1 MSKIKKPID
10 LKMQA
15 LLKVLIYGQ
24 PGIGK
29 TTMSLSMPAPLMIDC
44 DRGVHRIEPRFLT
57 DTVEVES
64 WSDIDEVL
72 NENLAPYQTVIFDTG
87 GKLIEYMTA
96 HILSVYPKMK
106 QATGQMSLQGY
117 GVRKQMFQNLLAR
130 IHQLGKHV
138 VFVAHE
144 REDKDDDTRYVRPE
158 IGGSSGNDLIK
169 ELDLVGYMEAIGTK
183 RVIRFNPTEKFYAKN
198 SLALPDPMPIP
209 HIDEGNSFMNDI
221 IELYQKHIEEKV
233 KKGESYN
240 ELMAVIDSNVDDIK
254 DAESA
259 NSFVEWIPSVEHIWD
274 SKVQA
279 RKRLLKVANDLGLK
293 FDKKTNLY
301 K

>member
-1 MSKIKKPID
+1 
-10 LKMQA
+10 MQA
-15 LLKVLIYGQ
+15 LIKALIYGQ

-44 DRGVHRIEPRFLT
+44 DRGIHRVEPRFLT

-64 WSDIDEVL
+64 WTDVDDVL
-72 NENLAPYQTVIFDTG
+72 NENLSAYQTVVFDTG

-117 GVRKQMFQNLLAR
+117 GIRKQMFQTLLAR

-169 ELDLVGYMEAIGTK
+169 ELDLVGYMESIGTK

-198 SLALPDPMPIP
+198 SLALPDPINVP
-209 HIDEGNSFMNDI
+209 HIDEGNTFMTDI
-221 IELYQKHIEEKV
+221 VTLYHKHVDEKV
-233 KKGESYN
+233 KKGEEYS
-240 ELMAVIDSNVDDIK
+240 ELMGIIQGNIEDVK
-254 DAESA
+254 DAETA
-259 NSFVEWIPSVEHIWD
+259 NNFIEWIPSVNHIWD
-274 SKVQA
+274 STAQA
-279 RKRLLKVANDLGLK
+279 RKLLVQKAKDLNLK
-293 FDKKTNLY
+293 FDKKTNQY